1 MVRRWIRLLI
11 WELRCSDDVFGFV
24 DGRVCLSVCWFGV
37 AQRERPVDWILRASP
52 SVRVFLRLW
61 TWIWRVWG
69 VCGFLDDG
77 GEHVHEP
84 GDGGCSDKSCDD
96 KSMDTGSH
104 DAEPEASFC
113 SEG

>member
-11 WELRCSDDVFGFV
+11 WELRCSDDVLGFV
-24 DGRVCLSVCWFGV
+24 DAFVREGLFVGWGVCWFGV

-77 GEHVHEP
+77 
-84 GDGGCSDKSCDD
+84 
-96 KSMDTGSH
+96 
-104 DAEPEASFC
+104 
-113 SEG
+113 